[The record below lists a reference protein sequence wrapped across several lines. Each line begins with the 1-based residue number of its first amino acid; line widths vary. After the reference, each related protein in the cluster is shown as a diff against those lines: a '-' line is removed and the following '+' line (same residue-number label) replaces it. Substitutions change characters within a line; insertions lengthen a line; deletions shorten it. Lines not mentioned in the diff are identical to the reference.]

1 MWGFSI
7 MDIDPSSAAHADGG
21 GDLWPFD
28 SLTTSLF
35 FSSVS
40 SSPPLHPLPVAS
52 SSWLTPPS
60 PLWLFEDRQ
69 LMPIEVGPAPAP
81 APEDAVPAPV
91 AEDVHRARSGMLLHG
106 ILGSFFFCLLPG
118 SYDLERFVGEGS
130 ICLV

>member
-1 MWGFSI
+1 
-7 MDIDPSSAAHADGG
+7 MDIDPSSVSHADGG

-60 PLWLFEDRQ
+60 PLWLFDDRQ
-69 LMPIEVGPAPAP
+69 MMPIEVGPAPAA
-81 APEDAVPAPV
+81 APDNTAAVAAAV
-91 AEDVHRARSGMLLHG
+91 AEEVCHRARSGN
-106 ILGSFFFCLLPG
+106 S
-118 SYDLERFVGEGS
+118 DTN
-130 ICLV
+130 

>member
-1 MWGFSI
+1 
-7 MDIDPSSAAHADGG
+7 MDIDPSSVSHADGG

-60 PLWLFEDRQ
+60 PLWLFDDRQ
-69 LMPIEVGPAPAP
+69 MMPIEVGLRRRGAGQ
-81 APEDAVPAPV
+81 
-91 AEDVHRARSGMLLHG
+91 HCRRRRRRRGG
-106 ILGSFFFCLLPG
+106 GLPPSPLREFG
-118 SYDLERFVGEGS
+118 HAN
-130 ICLV
+130 